1 MCRCGCVYMMFMPE
15 CVRVSAYMY
24 VHMTA
29 RARVCVCVCVCVCVY
44 HQERGLSIVQ
54 NLLFSLEVKKLIKE
68 SP

>member
-1 MCRCGCVYMMFMPE
+1 MMFMPE

-29 RARVCVCVCVCVCVY
+29 RARVCVCVCVCTIR
-44 HQERGLSIVQ
+44 ERGLSIVQ